1 MKCPT
6 CNAWAVV
13 KQMQPR
19 DHNVT
24 YRRYECGNLHRF
36 NTYERTEISE
46 AQLYPKQE
54 TPTIGGQP

>member
-6 CNAWAVV
+6 CNVWAVV
-13 KQMQPR
+13 RKMQQR

-46 AQLYPKQE
+46 TQLYPKQE